1 MNKIKLLLT
10 TIENVYKQKSRT
22 DKISI
27 SVGDLVDM
35 RSHILNIEKDLE
47 VLRQQLKYSETRRQ
61 DTVSL
66 YESLRVTDN
75 FDNYKL
81 DTQA

>member
-1 MNKIKLLLT
+1 MNIKVILD
-10 TIENVYKQKSRT
+10 TIEKVYRQHKRT

-47 VLRQQLKYSETRRQ
+47 VLRQQLKYSETRRK
-61 DTVSL
+61 DTVGL
-66 YESLRVTDN
+66 YESLRVTDS

-81 DTQA
+81 DTNA